1 MSRNRRFLRT
11 NTAMLIALV
20 ACCALLFGVLRHWR
34 DASPVRETLRR
45 LSDGNAT
52 GRLLAARDL
61 GILQAAEAVPALI
74 AALHDPDD
82 RVRSEAIVSLKQH
95 PRQALQNRGISARS
109 LIQRWR
115 GHTGAGGTRKHGT
128 RMFELRPSGGDF
140 ITV

>member
-1 MSRNRRFLRT
+1 MSRNRQFLRT
-11 NTAMLIALV
+11 NTAMLIVLV
-20 ACCALLFGVLRHWR
+20 VCCALLFGVLRHWH
-34 DASPVRETLRR
+34 DASPLRETLRR
-45 LSDGNAT
+45 LSDGDAS
-52 GRLLAARDL
+52 GRLLAAREL
-61 GILQAAEAVPALI
+61 GIHQAEETVPALS

-95 PRQALQNRGISARS
+95 PRQALQNRAISARS

-115 GHTGAGGTRKHGT
+115 GQTGAGGTRKRGT